1 MKILLIEDY
10 PPVRKSVTQGLEEAG
25 FIVTSTGDGEEGL
38 WHAQCAEFDV
48 IVLDLMLPGIDGL
61 TILRKLRAQG
71 NAADVLILTAR
82 DTVEDRVGGLD
93 LGADDYLVKPF
104 AFTELIARVRALVRR
119 KYSAKSPLIRVADL
133 EIDTRARTVR
143 RGGQAIVLTARE
155 YTLLE
160 FLALRAGRVVLRT
173 ELWEHIYEFDAEAE
187 SNVIDVYISYLR
199 RKLERDGQPRLIQ
212 TRRGFGYVLGAPS

>member
-10 PPVRKSVTQGLEEAG
+10 APVRKSVAQGLEEAG

-38 WHAQCAEFDV
+38 WHARSAEYDV
-48 IVLDLMLPGIDGL
+48 IVLDLMLPKVDGL
-61 TILRKLRAQG
+61 TILRQLRAKG
-71 NAADVLILTAR
+71 NAAHVLILTAR
-82 DTVEDRVGGLD
+82 DTVNDRVAGLD

-119 KYSAKSPLIRVADL
+119 KYTAKSPLLRVADL

-143 RGGQAIVLTARE
+143 RGGRVVDLTARE

-160 FLALRAGRVVLRT
+160 FLALRAGQVVKRAQL
-173 ELWEHIYEFDAEAE
+173 LEHIYDFDTEAE
-187 SNVIDVYISYLR
+187 SNVIDVYIGFLR
-199 RKLERDGQPRLIQ
+199 RKLERAGLPRLIQ

>member
-10 PPVRKSVTQGLEEAG
+10 APVRKSVTQGLEEAG

-48 IVLDLMLPGIDGL
+48 IVLDLMLPGVDGL
-61 TILRKLRAQG
+61 TILRKLRAKG
-71 NAADVLILTAR
+71 NPADVLILTAR
-82 DTVEDRVGGLD
+82 DTVEDRVSGLD

-133 EIDTRARTVR
+133 EIDMKARTVR
-143 RGGQAIVLTARE
+143 RGGQAIGLTARE